1 MRTFFW
7 LTAMIKYAAKYSLE
21 INTKAR
27 NRNEYFGVSNG
38 PPVIILASS
47 IGNSVKSHRYR

>member
-1 MRTFFW
+1 
-7 LTAMIKYAAKYSLE
+7 MIKYAAKYSLE